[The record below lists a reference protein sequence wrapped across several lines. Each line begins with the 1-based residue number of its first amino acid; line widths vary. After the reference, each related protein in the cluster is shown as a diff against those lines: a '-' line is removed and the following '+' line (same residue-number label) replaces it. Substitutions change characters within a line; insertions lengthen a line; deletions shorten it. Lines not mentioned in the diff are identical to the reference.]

1 MSCLGEERLI
11 LLADGLAPEPAEQAH
26 LADCPRCA
34 AALQGFRDANALVAE
49 FLPPVPS
56 AEVDD
61 GLAFGPYTGC
71 REIACGAM
79 SRVYRGRNAE
89 GREVAV
95 KVCRDSALLDS
106 FSNEVKMLQ
115 RCAAARVPG
124 VIPLLDARLEHLP
137 AFIVTPY
144 CPRGTLS
151 RQIQEKRVDDELVL
165 GVASGL
171 AKTLTALAEL
181 GIVHGD
187 LKASNI
193 LLDQAGRPCLADL
206 GGARRVEA
214 PGQSSTLSHKGP
226 GHMSLISM
234 SPEQARGQELSPA
247 SDIFSLGVILY
258 QLATDRHPFAGGTSW
273 EMASRILTE
282 TPADPR
288 PLLAPRFR
296 GRFAEL
302 IEVCLAK
309 DPSLRPAAAALVE
322 EFLKIPA
329 EPVNPPASSAS
340 LIEPKAPAKT
350 KTRKLLMIT
359 LLTVPVVAA
368 LFHFAAPPAET
379 ANPEKTATKS
389 VSKSYSSSISTRT
402 ENGLTTVTCNG
413 KEVWTG
419 PTSNAVKSQSVSRN
433 GETFAAAFDGDKVI
447 WENEEGAGAKVQDA
461 VKVQVAVNAD
471 IDKKMAEAKQQLKER
486 EVELQRAVA
495 ESEKKLLEQ
504 KSGTTKKAP
513 QSAPRDNHSDIPVNL
528 KSLNL
533 EYDVKNGK
541 SIFTGAVS
549 VDDGSMTL
557 HCDSMTAYF
566 LADKKIQD
574 DSQSKYTDPS
584 TGKTLDL
591 VVCDKNVVIRKGD
604 QVATAEH
611 AEYFFASGKI
621 VLTGNP
627 VLKHKNSTVN
637 GSRITY
643 YRDNEVVNIENLE
656 ANGNDLKKGDFGPK
670 VKP

>member
-1 MSCLGEERLI
+1 MNCLGEERLI
-11 LLADGLAPEPAEQAH
+11 LLADGLAPEPAEEAH
-26 LADCPRCA
+26 LAGCSRCA
-34 AALQGFRDANALVAE
+34 DALQGFRDANALVAE
-49 FLPPVPS
+49 FLPPVPF

-61 GLAFGPYTGC
+61 GLSFGPYTGC

-79 SRVYRGRNAE
+79 SRVYRGRDAE

-115 RCAAARVPG
+115 RCAAAGVPG

-171 AKTLTALAEL
+171 AETLAALAEL

-206 GGARRVEA
+206 GGARRVEV

-302 IEVCLAK
+302 LEACLAK

-322 EFLKIPA
+322 DFLKIP
-329 EPVNPPASSAS
+329 EKPVNSPASLAS
-340 LIEPKAPAKT
+340 LVEPKAPRNTNK
-350 KTRKLLMIT
+350 RIIVMST
-359 LLTVPVVAA
+359 LFALSLVAT
-368 LFHFAAPPAET
+368 LVHFNAPAET
-379 ANPEKTATKS
+379 AKPGNGTNSS
-389 VSKSYSSSISTRT
+389 VSHSQHSSASISTRT
-402 ENGLTTVTCNG
+402 DSGQTVITFNG
-413 KEVWTG
+413 KEVWKG
-419 PTSNAVKSQSVSRN
+419 PTTKPVKCQSIN
-433 GETFAAAFDGDKVI
+433 CAGTTFAVAFEGDNMIWESAEGAAAKILEIEKDKVDLLMKKISESSPEMRRQAKIELKALGVAAQPTLKTYCSSSDPEIAQIANQLVGANVDADASDKPGILGVYLDEGQDGHLTICGFYKGSPAENRLLLGDVIKSMDGINFINYYDFQVRLKNSKCGDKVKI
-447 WENEEGAGAKVQDA
+447 CYSRNNVEFTEEFMLGD
-461 VKVQVAVNAD
+461 
-471 IDKKMAEAKQQLKER
+471 R
-486 EVELQRAVA
+486 E
-495 ESEKKLLEQ
+495 K
-504 KSGTTKKAP
+504 
-513 QSAPRDNHSDIPVNL
+513 I
-528 KSLNL
+528 LNL
-533 EYDVKNGK
+533 
-541 SIFTGAVS
+541 SA
-549 VDDGSMTL
+549 
-557 HCDSMTAYF
+557 
-566 LADKKIQD
+566 
-574 DSQSKYTDPS
+574 
-584 TGKTLDL
+584 
-591 VVCDKNVVIRKGD
+591 
-604 QVATAEH
+604 
-611 AEYFFASGKI
+611 
-621 VLTGNP
+621 
-627 VLKHKNSTVN
+627 
-637 GSRITY
+637 
-643 YRDNEVVNIENLE
+643 NEL
-656 ANGNDLKKGDFGPK
+656 LR
-670 VKP
+670 

>member
-1 MSCLGEERLI
+1 MNCLGEERLI
-11 LLADGLAPEPAEQAH
+11 LLADGLAPEPAEADH
-26 LADCPRCA
+26 LAGCSRCA
-34 AALQGFRDANALVAE
+34 DALQGFCDANALVAE
-49 FLPPVPS
+49 FLPPVPF

-61 GLAFGPYTGC
+61 GLSFGPYTGC

-79 SRVYRGRNAE
+79 SRVYRGRDAE

-115 RCAAARVPG
+115 RCAAAGVPG

-165 GVASGL
+165 VVASGL
-171 AKTLTALAEL
+171 AKTLAALAEL

-282 TPADPR
+282 TPSDPR

-296 GRFAEL
+296 ARFAEL
-302 IEVCLAK
+302 LEACLAK

-322 EFLKIPA
+322 EFLKIP
-329 EPVNPPASSAS
+329 EKPVNPPASSAS
-340 LIEPKAPAKT
+340 LVEPKAPAKT

-359 LLTVPVVAA
+359 LITVPLVAA
-368 LFHFAAPPAET
+368 LFHFAPPAET
-379 ANPEKTATKS
+379 AKPASSNGAKTVTTQAS
-389 VSKSYSSSISTRT
+389 SSSISTST
-402 ENGLTTVTCNG
+402 NNGETTIVCNG
-413 KEVWTG
+413 KEVWKG
-419 PTSNAVKSQSVSRN
+419 PTSNQVKSQAISRN

-447 WENEEGAGAKVQDA
+447 WESAEGAGAKIQDA
-461 VKVQVAVNAD
+461 GKESTILQAD
-471 IDKKMAEAKQQLKER
+471 FEKKMAAAKQQLQQS

-504 KSGTTKKAP
+504 KAATAKKVPPTTDA
-513 QSAPRDNHSDIPVNL
+513 HSDIPVNL

-541 SIFTGAVS
+541 SIFTGEVS

-557 HCDSMTAYF
+557 HCDSMTAFF
-566 LADKKIQD
+566 LADKKTPD
-574 DSQSKYTDPS
+574 TQSKYIDPS
-584 TGKTLDL
+584 SGKTLDR

-604 QVATAEH
+604 QVASAEH
-611 AEYFFASGKI
+611 AEYYFASGKI
-621 VLTGNP
+621 VLTGKP
-627 VLKHKNSTVN
+627 VLKHKKSIVK

-643 YRDNEVVNIENLE
+643 YRDNEVVNIENLD
-656 ANGNDLKKGDFGPK
+656 ANGNDLKKGAFGPK
-670 VKP
+670 LKP

>member
-1 MSCLGEERLI
+1 MNCLGEERLI
-11 LLADGLAPEPAEQAH
+11 LLADGLAPEPAEEAH
-26 LADCPRCA
+26 LAGCSRCA
-34 AALQGFRDANALVAE
+34 DALQGFRDANALVAE
-49 FLPPVPS
+49 FLPPVPF

-61 GLAFGPYTGC
+61 GLSFGPYTGC

-79 SRVYRGRNAE
+79 SRVYRGRDAE

-115 RCAAARVPG
+115 RCAAAGVPG

-171 AKTLTALAEL
+171 AETLAALAEL

-206 GGARRVEA
+206 GGARRVEV

-302 IEVCLAK
+302 LEACLAK

-322 EFLKIPA
+322 DFLKIP
-329 EPVNPPASSAS
+329 EKPVNPPASLAS
-340 LIEPKAPAKT
+340 LVEPKAPAKT

-359 LLTVPVVAA
+359 LITVPLVAA
-368 LFHFAAPPAET
+368 LFHFATPAET
-379 ANPEKTATKS
+379 AKPASSNGAKTVTTQAS
-389 VSKSYSSSISTRT
+389 SSSISTST
-402 ENGLTTVTCNG
+402 NNGETTIVCNG
-413 KEVWTG
+413 KEVWKG
-419 PTSNAVKSQSVSRN
+419 PTSNQVKSQAISRN
-433 GETFAAAFDGDKVI
+433 GETFTAAFDGDKVI
-447 WENEEGAGAKVQDA
+447 WESAEGAGAKVQNALKD
-461 VKVQVAVNAD
+461 QVAVHAD
-471 IDKKMAEAKQQLKER
+471 IDKKLAEAKQRL
-486 EVELQRAVA
+486 A
-495 ESEKKLLEQ
+495 ESE
-504 KSGTTKKAP
+504 
-513 QSAPRDNHSDIPVNL
+513 
-528 KSLNL
+528 
-533 EYDVKNGK
+533 
-541 SIFTGAVS
+541 
-549 VDDGSMTL
+549 
-557 HCDSMTAYF
+557 
-566 LADKKIQD
+566 
-574 DSQSKYTDPS
+574 
-584 TGKTLDL
+584 
-591 VVCDKNVVIRKGD
+591 
-604 QVATAEH
+604 AE
-611 AEYFFASGKI
+611 
-621 VLTGNP
+621 
-627 VLKHKNSTVN
+627 
-637 GSRITY
+637 
-643 YRDNEVVNIENLE
+643 
-656 ANGNDLKKGDFGPK
+656 LKKK
-670 VKP
+670 SKN